1 MRTTLAIFAA
11 AFLTSGA
18 IAQQTP
24 PANPA
29 PAPAPTPTPAPADP
43 PADPLAGPVV
53 TEGKDTHP
61 SLVQSDFDGRIKL
74 VDGSPEEAALK
85 LLKLDDQQSQ
95 AANAVFAERA
105 RLLDEF
111 VADNLL
117 LLGQMDT
124 ADKAGDKKT
133 QGALIVKALQEL
145 RPVLDKG
152 KLEDRIAETLPADRQ
167 PEYRALLK
175 EYWAAIV
182 KDRRQRAQPD
192 PAKEGKKPGRIELL
206 AQAKLET
213 FGKEIER
220 SFQRIEQ
227 SGELAFRYIFKGI
240 TLTPDQRGKIRE
252 LFTLHAQQTKGNATE
267 KENGELFLA
276 VLPHLTPEQAKAVMK
291 NIKGM

>member
-1 MRTTLAIFAA
+1 MNTTLAIFAA
-11 AFLTSGA
+11 ALLTSA
-18 IAQQTP
+18 ATAQQTP
-24 PANPA
+24 PSSPA
-29 PAPAPTPTPAPADP
+29 PVPTETPA
-43 PADPLAGPVV
+43 PADPLAGPTVIDS
-53 TEGKDTHP
+53 KDIRP

-85 LLKLDDQQSQ
+85 LLKLDDEQSR

-152 KLEDRIAETLPADRQ
+152 KLEDRIAESLPPDRQ

-175 EYWAAIV
+175 EYWGAIV
-182 KDRRQRAQPD
+182 KDRREKAQPD
-192 PAKEGKKPGRIELL
+192 PAKNGKKPGRIEIL

-240 TLTPDQRGKIRE
+240 TLTPEQRGKIRE
-252 LFTLHAQQTKGNATE
+252 LFTLHAQQTKGNATD